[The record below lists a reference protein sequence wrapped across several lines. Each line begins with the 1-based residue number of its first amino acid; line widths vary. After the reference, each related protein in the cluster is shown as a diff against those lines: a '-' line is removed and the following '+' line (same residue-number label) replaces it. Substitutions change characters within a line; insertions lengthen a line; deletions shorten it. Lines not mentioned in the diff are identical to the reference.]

1 MSIVGT
7 QWTNRKRD
15 TGWGTN
21 KGVVIAV
28 AGRVDRLM
36 NRSAV
41 FYGIRLLV
49 QRLLGLFLF
58 LVGSGFAADYHS
70 WVYFGTG
77 LAIALLGWAYMY
89 RINPDVL
96 AQRGK
101 VVTDSP
107 VWDKWLLG
115 LYWLLHFFVIHL
127 VAGLEFGERP
137 LMENAFWAGMAFV
150 WASSGLALAALR
162 VNPFLES
169 TARLQA
175 ERGQFVVQAGVYGV
189 VRHPTYAA
197 VLLSCFG
204 VCLVFPTKWV
214 LVLAI
219 LIAALI
225 VVRTSL
231 EDRMLM
237 EKLPG
242 YSTYAQ
248 KVRYRLI
255 PFVW

>member
-1 MSIVGT
+1 M
-7 QWTNRKRD
+7 NAR
-15 TGWGTN
+15 
-21 KGVVIAV
+21 AV
-28 AGRVDRLM
+28 
-36 NRSAV
+36 S
-41 FYGIRLLV
+41 YGFRLLL
-49 QRLLGLFLF
+49 QRLLGLVLF
-58 LVGSGFAADYHS
+58 LIGSRFSADYHV
-70 WVYFGTG
+70 WVYFGTNLV
-77 LAIALLGWAYMY
+77 LAALGWMYIY

-96 AQRGK
+96 AERGK

-127 VAGLEFGERP
+127 AAGFGFGTA
-137 LMENAFWAGMAFV
+137 LAENVFWAGMFFV
-150 WASSGLALAALR
+150 VASSALAVAAVR

-189 VRHPTYAA
+189 VRHPTYAS
-197 VLLSCFG
+197 VLLSCLG
-204 VCLVFPTKWV
+204 ICLVFQTVWV
-214 LVLAI
+214 YVLAL

-225 VVRTSL
+225 VARTSL
-231 EDRMLM
+231 EDTMLL

-248 KVRYRLI
+248 RVRYRLI